1 MSGYTTFTFT
11 NTAGGPISNS
21 WTTATDWS
29 PNAATADFK
38 TGSANFGAVSIFEV
52 GTPTNAI
59 TTSVTLT
66 PNSGSTINTFI
77 MNDPNGTLAAS
88 SSGGS
93 YTFVNGITLDAG
105 TILATATTS
114 TFSIGLSSQQIQSGL
129 TVGPVA
135 GTIDI
140 LSTGVIEG
148 NGGTTILRGPNVSY
162 MATIE
167 GSGTIDSHTG
177 VLDISSTASVAAGQ
191 SLTFDIDNGATLQF
205 DGAVNSGTIDFTS
218 GNGLLTLT
226 GTQVGQN
233 GTLTNGGTFGA
244 PISGM
249 VGGSTGI
256 AIKLAT
262 GSVQPTLSAQL
273 LNATP
278 SGATLEIIDGASNTF
293 NFNLLGNYIG
303 ESATVVSLGAAGAQ
317 IELSVCFASGTAIL
331 TEQGETPVE
340 AIKAGDSV
348 MALVDG
354 VPTDRIVKWAG
365 ERTLDL
371 TRHPKREL
379 AAPVR
384 FLKGALGDNLPH
396 RDLVVSPDHCM
407 FIDGGLIPAKLLV
420 NGMTIV
426 RDLDAA
432 TVTYHHIELEQHGI
446 LIAEGVA
453 SESYLD
459 TGNRAFF
466 ANAGLAT
473 LLHPDLTINEN
484 LRCWE
489 EDACAPLTVSPD
501 AVKPVWD
508 RFAARAQALGFAAPE
523 FEMTNDAAVH
533 LVVDGKRVR
542 PTQSRDGMASFMVP
556 AGARSVRLVSRSVT
570 PGKLTPWHDDFR
582 SLGVAVRSVTLR
594 DRAAVT
600 VLSADHP
607 ALTTGWHAAETAAD
621 GTMWRWTDGDEILPI
636 HGAGAFSVDVAF
648 HTASTYEHEDRLA
661 A

>member
-1 MSGYTTFTFT
+1 MSGITTFTFT
-11 NTAGGPISNS
+11 NTAGTISNS

-29 PNAATADFK
+29 PAVSAGSFK
-38 TGSANFGAVSIFEV
+38 TGGLNSGLISAFTV
-52 GTPTNAI
+52 GTSAAPI
-59 TTSVTLT
+59 TTSLTLT
-66 PNSGSTINTFI
+66 PTAGNTINNFY
-77 MNDPNGTLAAS
+77 MNDANGTLAADT
-88 SSGGS
+88 GTF
-93 YTFVNGITLDAG
+93 TFVTGITLAAG
-105 TILATATTS
+105 TITSSGTSTTS
-114 TFSIGLSSQQIQSGL
+114 LQAGLLTGL
-129 TVGPVA
+129 TQNTVSIAAQP

-140 LSTGVIEG
+140 LSGALVESL
-148 NGGTTILRGPNVSY
+148 GTTLILRGPSSALVS
-162 MATIE
+162 TLE
-167 GSGTIDSHTG
+167 GAGTIDAHAG
-177 VLDISSTASVAAGQ
+177 VLDIFSTMTVAAGQ
-191 SLTFDIDNGATLQF
+191 SLLFEIDNGSTLQF
-205 DGAVNSGTIDFTS
+205 DNTVNSGTIDFT
-218 GNGLLTLT
+218 GGTATLALT
-226 GTQVGQN
+226 GTQVGSN
-233 GTLTNGGTFGA
+233 GTLTNNGTFGA
-244 PISGM
+244 VLEGLQAGTSGIK
-249 VGGSTGI
+249 I
-256 AIKLAT
+256 ALASGT
-262 GSVQPTLSAQL
+262 VQPTLTASIV
-273 LNATP
+273 NAT
-278 SGATLEIIDGASNTF
+278 STSATLQVSDGTDNY

-303 ESATVVSLGAAGAQ
+303 DIANVGPATGGSLITLA
-317 IELSVCFASGTAIL
+317 VCFADGTAIQ

-348 MALVDG
+348 MTLIDG
-354 VPTDRIVKWAG
+354 VPTARTVKWVG

-371 TRHPKREL
+371 TRHPKRDL

-426 RDLDAA
+426 RDMDAA

-489 EDACAPLTVSPD
+489 EDACAPLTVKPD

-508 RFAARAQALGFAAPE
+508 RIAARAQALGFAAPE
-523 FEMTNDAAVH
+523 YQMTNDAAVQ
-533 LVVDGKRVR
+533 LLVDGKRIR
-542 PTQSRDGMASFMVP
+542 PTQTRDGMASFMVP

-607 ALTTGWHAAETAAD
+607 ALTAGWHAPETAAD
-621 GTMWRWTDGDEILPI
+621 GTMWRWTDGDAVLPI